1 MSLVKIYSGLTT
13 IQSASA
19 VVFSTFV
26 AIHGAQVAVATI
38 GGPDMS
44 NRWLLL
50 GRPFYQDQHLEG
62 LLVSGAAVVH
72 VLAGVA
78 KAGIRGYWGQKNN
91 NNKTTTLLPYHHI
104 VGYVLVPVVWLHYDL
119 VRTLP
124 VRYFGDS
131 AMLDFGHIAWGL
143 QNWPIF
149 TYTLHG
155 TLIGTAAYHIVSGAS
170 LAYQRTFKRKRS
182 EKASSSSSS
191 SSSVYRP
198 HKKMAAAA
206 TVGLVLLSG
215 LFIIGR
221 QTKKIP
227 LRFEYETIYKMLLPN

>member
-1 MSLVKIYSGLTT
+1 MSLVKVYSGLTT
-13 IQSASA
+13 VQSASA

-26 AIHGAQVAVATI
+26 AIHGAQVAVSTI

-50 GRPFYQDQHLEG
+50 GRPLYQDQHLEG

-78 KAGIRGYWGQKNN
+78 KAGIRRYWGQNN
-91 NNKTTTLLPYHHI
+91 NNTTQSTRLLPYHHI

-143 QNWPIF
+143 QNWPVF

-182 EKASSSSSS
+182 DKS

-206 TVGLVLLSG
+206 TIGLVLLSG

-227 LRFEYETIYKMLLPN
+227 LRFEYEAIYKMLLPI